1 LARSPSESAQRHL
14 NGQTWMTDTNRNGPV
29 VVISGAGAGL
39 GAAMAQTFAEN
50 GYRVVVTDQH
60 LERAEAVAGAL
71 PGEKHWAA
79 ALDVTDSEQWA
90 ALDASIG
97 ERYGHID
104 VLINNAG
111 VATGGMLGETPL
123 DDWQWVLDIDLMGVV
138 RGCHQFVDRFRSQGY
153 GHIINVASFAG
164 LAGAPAIASYG
175 TAKAGVVAL
184 SEMLRAELAP
194 AGVAV
199 SVLCPAFVKT
209 QLTETMRAPDD
220 GYAERVQRWMAKS
233 GVGADD
239 VAAVVLDA
247 VRKPKFMLLTHR
259 DTRWMY
265 RLKRFF
271 PELYFKLLMK
281 QARNMMPRKGSRTG
295 STDRGAP

>member
-1 LARSPSESAQRHL
+1 MTESH
-14 NGQTWMTDTNRNGPV
+14 RNSPV

-39 GAAMAQTFAEN
+39 GAAMATAFAAD

-60 LERAEAVAGAL
+60 AERAEAVAGGLA
-71 PGEKHWAA
+71 GEGHWACV
-79 ALDVTDSEQWA
+79 LDVTDSEQWA
-90 ALDASIG
+90 ALDAAIG
-97 ERYGHID
+97 ERYGRID

-111 VATGGMLGETPL
+111 VATGGMVGETSL

-138 RGCHQFVDRFRSQGY
+138 RGCHQFVRRFRSQGY

-194 AGVAV
+194 AGVEV
-199 SVLCPAFVKT
+199 SVLCPAFVPT
-209 QLTETMRAPDD
+209 RLTETMRAPDE
-220 GYAERVQRWMAKS
+220 GYAERVQRWMARS
-233 GVGADD
+233 GVRAED
-239 VAAVVLDA
+239 VAAVVLGA
-247 VRKPKFMLLTHR
+247 VKRPKFMLLTHR

-271 PELYFKLLMK
+271 PELYFRVLMK
-281 QARNMMPRKGSRTG
+281 QVRKMLPKRADAAR
-295 STDRGAP
+295 

>member
-1 LARSPSESAQRHL
+1 MTQTPRSA
-14 NGQTWMTDTNRNGPV
+14 PV

-39 GAAMAQTFAEN
+39 GAAMAQAFADD

-60 LERAEAVAGAL
+60 AERAEAVAGAL
-71 PGEKHWAA
+71 SGEGHWACG
-79 ALDVTDSEQWA
+79 LDVTDSEQWA
-90 ALDASIG
+90 ALDSAVG
-97 ERYGHID
+97 ERYGRID

-138 RGCHQFVDRFRSQGY
+138 RGCHQFVGRFRSQGY
-153 GHIINVASFAG
+153 GHIVNVASFAG

-194 AGVAV
+194 AGVEV

-220 GYAERVQRWMAKS
+220 DYARRVQRWMAKS
-233 GVGADD
+233 GVSAAD
-239 VAAVVLDA
+239 VAAIVLGA
-247 VRKPKFMLLTHR
+247 VKRPKFMLLTHR
-259 DTRWMY
+259 DTRWMH

-271 PELYFKLLMK
+271 PELYFRVLMK
-281 QARNMMPRKGSRTG
+281 QARKMMPKN
-295 STDRGAP
+295 GAGAKR

>member
-1 LARSPSESAQRHL
+1 
-14 NGQTWMTDTNRNGPV
+14 MTETNRSGPV

-39 GAAMAQTFAEN
+39 GAAMARTFAEH

-60 LERAEAVAGAL
+60 AERAEDVASAL
-71 PGEKHWAA
+71 PGGGHWAC

-90 ALDASIG
+90 ALDAAIG
-97 ERYGHID
+97 ERYGQID

-111 VATGGMLGETPL
+111 VATGGLLGETPL
-123 DDWQWVLDIDLMGVV
+123 EDWQWVLDIDLMGVV
-138 RGCHQFVDRFRSQGY
+138 RGCHQFVGRFRSQGH

-184 SEMLRAELAP
+184 SEMMRAELEP

-233 GVGADD
+233 GVTAED
-239 VAAVVLDA
+239 VAGIVLDA
-247 VRKPKFMLLTHR
+247 VRRPKFMLLTHR

-265 RLKRFF
+265 RIKRHF
-271 PELYFKLLMK
+271 PELYFRMLMK
-281 QARNMMPRKGSRTG
+281 QARKMLPKGRKA
-295 STDRGAP
+295 D